1 MGDSPAT
8 NILIV
13 DDEPRN
19 LLALEALLEPLK
31 QNVIHA
37 HSGAEALRHVL
48 ATDFSVILLDVQ
60 MPNMDGFEV
69 ASLIRARERSRLVPI
84 IFLTGIGNT
93 QEWIAR
99 GYIAGAVDYMIKPIV
114 PEILRA
120 KVEIFV
126 ELAKSRTRIEEELR
140 ARVLFTKEIATL
152 NQALQKSN
160 DELMTM
166 NEDLAAFN
174 QTVSHDL
181 RAPLRHIQGFIEI
194 LGESLAGKIDDEQ
207 SKQFA
212 VVKNSAARMVT
223 LINDLLAFCRLS
235 KAQLQERR
243 VDMQRLVETVRD
255 SLAPDFQGRVIQ
267 WEISNLGTVHGD
279 EALLRQ
285 VWSNLISNAVKYSRN
300 VTPARIVID
309 SHEER
314 AEKVFRISDNGAGFD
329 MKHVGKLF
337 SVFERLHSTRD
348 FEGVGIG
355 LANVRRIVERHG
367 GRVWAEGSPGKGA
380 TFYFALPN
388 APKEALS

>member
-1 MGDSPAT
+1 MGDTTAT

-19 LLALEALLEPLK
+19 LLALDAILEPLK
-31 QNVIHA
+31 QNVTHA

-48 ATDFSVILLDVQ
+48 NTQFAVILLDVQ
-60 MPNMDGFEV
+60 MPTMDGFEV
-69 ASLIRARERSRLVPI
+69 ASLIRARERSRVVPI
-84 IFLTGIGNT
+84 VFLTGIGNT
-93 QEWIAR
+93 QEWVSR
-99 GYIAGAVDYMIKPIV
+99 GYVAGAVDYMIKPIV
-114 PEILRA
+114 PEILRS

-126 ELAKSRTRIEEELR
+126 ELAKSRSRIEEELR
-140 ARVLFTKEIATL
+140 ARVLFTQEIATL

-160 DELMTM
+160 DELLTM

-194 LGESLAGKIDDEQ
+194 LGASLSTQLTEPQ
-207 SKQFA
+207 QKQFA
-212 VVKNSAARMVT
+212 VIKNSAARMVT

-235 KAQLQERR
+235 RAQIQAQR
-243 VDMQRLVETVRD
+243 VDMQRLVESVRA
-255 SLAPDFQGRVIQ
+255 SLEPDFQDRIIE
-267 WEISNLGTVHGD
+267 WDISNLGTVYGD

-285 VWSNLISNAVKYSRN
+285 VWSNLISNALKYSRK

-309 SHEER
+309 SKDER
-314 AEKVFRISDNGAGFD
+314 PEKIFRITDNGAGFD
-329 MKHVGKLF
+329 MKYAGKLF
-337 SVFERLHSTRD
+337 GVFERLHPEKE

-367 GRVWAEGSPGKGA
+367 GRVWAEGSPGNGA

-388 APKEALS
+388 APRDSLS